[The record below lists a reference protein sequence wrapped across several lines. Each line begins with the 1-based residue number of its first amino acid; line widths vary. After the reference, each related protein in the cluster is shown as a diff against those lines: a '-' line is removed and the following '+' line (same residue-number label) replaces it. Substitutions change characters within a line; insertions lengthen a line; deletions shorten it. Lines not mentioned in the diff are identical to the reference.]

1 MRSLKNAL
9 GVLLVLL
16 CLGPIGL
23 AAENQQPLFL
33 FEIPLF
39 LFLAFLCFRKTRKE
53 KMKRQKSEYPECD
66 VLASEVA
73 PVDDAPSIAISDYS
87 IITTEH
93 ELSAIPKDIAKDMRR
108 YYTFFQAQRDAE
120 IMAES
125 FRLAGSTVT
134 MDVFCMRYD
143 LAMRKAFTLL
153 QAEKVGVRG
162 IKRLNCHNA
171 CIAVIRASHA
181 LKIRMLADYEQ
192 SAFSQ
197 AELLKTEKGKLNRY
211 LKIKR
216 ELEQAKYVFTDME
229 EYMALLSKVNDRIVM
244 HGGIIPNL

>member
-1 MRSLKNAL
+1 MRSVKNAL
-9 GVLLVLL
+9 GVLFVLL

-23 AAENQQPLFL
+23 AAENQQPLFFL
-33 FEIPLF
+33 EIPLF
-39 LFLAFLCFRKTRKE
+39 LFFAFLCFRKTSKE
-53 KMKRQKSEYPECD
+53 KLKKKMQEYD
-66 VLASEVA
+66 IAAAKAA

-93 ELSAIPKDIAKDMRR
+93 ELSAIPNDIAKDMRR

-171 CIAVIRASHA
+171 CNAVIRASHA

-216 ELEQAKYVFTDME
+216 ELEQANYVFTDME
-229 EYMALLSKVNDRIVM
+229 EYTDLLSKVNDRIVM

>member
-16 CLGPIGL
+16 WLGPIGL

-33 FEIPLF
+33 FEIPLL
-39 LFLAFLCFRKTRKE
+39 LFLAFLCFRKTSKE
-53 KMKRQKSEYPECD
+53 KLMKKMQKYD
-66 VLASEVA
+66 IAAAKAV
-73 PVDDAPSIAISDYS
+73 PVDATPSIAISDYS

-93 ELSAIPKDIAKDMRR
+93 ELSAIPNDIAKDMRR

-216 ELEQAKYVFTDME
+216 ELEQANYVFTDME
-229 EYMALLSKVNDRIVM
+229 EYTALLSKVNDRIVM